1 MTPTEYLD
9 ILIACYVEYEHPPT
23 MKDMFRLR
31 ELFPD
36 VAPYHHPIK
45 VSAPETEEVE

>member
-1 MTPTEYLD
+1 MTPAEYLD
-9 ILIACYVEYEHPPT
+9 ILIAVLVEYEHPPT
-23 MKDMFRLR
+23 LKDLFRLR
-31 ELFPD
+31 ELMPD